1 MDRVTFPNKPAD
13 PFTDEVKIRVGE
25 YFATRKLSTKANFSM
40 VLKTII
46 LLTVT
51 FGSYGL
57 ILSGMFPPL
66 AMLGLAVLMGVGVA
80 GIGFGIAHD
89 AQHGAYSSKPWV
101 NKMLGLAFDM
111 LGANG
116 YMWRLTH
123 NVIHHTYTNV
133 HGLDEDLEVSPLIR
147 LSPQAEWKPYHRFQH
162 LYVLFLYSLSTL
174 SWLVLKDIK
183 YFAQRDLGPYKNAK
197 HPVISLVGM
206 IAGKLFYVGWAI
218 VIPLLV
224 LPIPWWQFAIG
235 FLVMHLTAGLIL
247 GVIFQ
252 LAHVV
257 EETEHPIPDAGGN
270 IDQAWMLHEM
280 VTTANFDCD
289 SKFLCWYL
297 GGLNFQVDLVT
308 HLALGVF
315 GLVGKINVR
324 ERNLLRE
331 GRKEGCARFLLHFVL
346 HIHELENLRRRA
358 QGLLEIVVEQG
369 KLADRV
375 VELEDGDDEGYEG
388 LRLHCAMDNLF
399 PSKQKQQGQRNGA
412 NDVHERRTDGGS
424 SYRAQVG
431 AEQALGSPAESGE
444 LPGLHAES
452 FHDPIA
458 GNGLVKDV
466 LDVGEFVL
474 AFTRGGAGTSADLAR
489 RKNDERNKQDKQPG
503 QLPSQHDDNCHSKN
517 EGEELLQRFGEN
529 IRHRELNALNV
540 VDDR

>member
-1 MDRVTFPNKPAD
+1 MERVTFPNKPAD

-280 VTTANFDCD
+280 ATTANFDCD

-297 GGLNFQVDLVT
+297 GGLNFQVEH
-308 HLALGVF
+308 HLFSKVCS
-315 GLVGKINVR
+315 VHYPTISPIVR
-324 ERNLLRE
+324 EVAHKYGVPYN
-331 GRKEGCARFLLHFVL
+331 AH
-346 HIHELENLRRRA
+346 
-358 QGLLEIVVEQG
+358 
-369 KLADRV
+369 
-375 VELEDGDDEGYEG
+375 
-388 LRLHCAMDNLF
+388 
-399 PSKQKQQGQRNGA
+399 
-412 NDVHERRTDGGS
+412 RT
-424 SYRAQVG
+424 VFT
-431 AEQALGSPAESGE
+431 ALGSHLRTLKKLGNPARVTSPA
-444 LPGLHAES
+444 PGATSLHA
-452 FHDPIA
+452 
-458 GNGLVKDV
+458 
-466 LDVGEFVL
+466 
-474 AFTRGGAGTSADLAR
+474 
-489 RKNDERNKQDKQPG
+489 
-503 QLPSQHDDNCHSKN
+503 
-517 EGEELLQRFGEN
+517 
-529 IRHRELNALNV
+529 
-540 VDDR
+540 